1 MKIIRLLR
9 ITLLLSFLSFSSLA
23 QQVTISPLP
32 QTSILGRKAFD
43 SKTAVFKINGTNL
56 ADSDAVNLLKTKIS
70 TDSTGIELIIG
81 EKDDALLSKYKKLV
95 PEQKE
100 GYYLQILPDKVIIVG
115 ADGAGTF
122 YGVQTFLQILSVP
135 QVMQVT
141 ISDFPDVA
149 ERGLVEGFYGN
160 PFSHANR
167 LSQFEFFGRNKMNV
181 YIYGPKDDPY
191 HGFSNRWRDPYP
203 AKEAERMSEL
213 IKKAHENKVNF
224 VWAVHPGNDIKWE
237 DKDGD
242 GVIDDFKACVN
253 KFELMYALGVRSFAI
268 FFDDISGIGT
278 DPVNQAKMLNYLT
291 TEFVQKKPDV
301 APMIL
306 CPTQYNKAWSGGDY
320 LSILGT
326 QMDKS
331 VRIMWTG
338 NSVVDMINKSDMD
351 WINNQIG
358 RKSTLA
364 GRNQALGS
372 GV

>member
-1 MKIIRLLR
+1 MKFKS
-9 ITLLLSFLSFSSLA
+9 LSIFAVLFIFVAQSFA
-23 QQVTISPLP
+23 QPVSISPIP
-32 QTSILGRKAFD
+32 QSVVWGKQKAFKNTA
-43 SKTAVFKINGTNL
+43 SFEIKGEKTADT
-56 ADSDAVNLLKTKIS
+56 DAIALLKSKIS
-70 TDSTGIELIIG
+70 TNKKGIQLIIG
-81 EKDDALLSKYKKLV
+81 EKGDKPVKQFQKNI
-95 PEQKE
+95 PNQKE
-100 GYYLQILPDKVIIVG
+100 GYYLHIQPGKVVIAG
-115 ADGAGTF
+115 ADSIGTY
-122 YGVQTFLQILSVP
+122 YGVQTFLQLMSSPEVISL
-135 QVMQVT
+135 T
-141 ISDFPDVA
+141 ISDFPDVV